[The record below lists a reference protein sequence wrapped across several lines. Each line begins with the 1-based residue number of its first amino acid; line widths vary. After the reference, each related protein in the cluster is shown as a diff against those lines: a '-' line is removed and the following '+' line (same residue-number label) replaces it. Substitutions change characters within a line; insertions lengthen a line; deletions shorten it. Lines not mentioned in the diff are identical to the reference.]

1 MKKTLEIILGFAKR
15 REEHT
20 ALQLKRLSAELHKS
34 QSFNDQVVSYIH
46 EYEWQMVE
54 AAKKG
59 TSVAYLQ
66 DSTSFRNRLH
76 AGAIEQGQKIAG
88 LDQASNQAKGLAV
101 EAKLRVQGIEKVLA
115 RKHQELL
122 ALRLKAE
129 QREQEDNLNSR
140 LRG

>member
-1 MKKTLEIILGFAKR
+1 MKQALEIILGFAKR
-15 REEHT
+15 REEQT
-20 ALQLKRLSAELHKS
+20 VLQLKRLSAELHKS

-46 EYEWQMVE
+46 EYEGQMVE

-59 TSVAYLQ
+59 ASVAYLQ

>member
-1 MKKTLEIILGFAKR
+1 MKQALEIILGFAKR
-15 REEHT
+15 REEQT
-20 ALQLKRLSAELHKS
+20 VLQLKRLSAELHKS

-46 EYEWQMVE
+46 EYEGQMVE

>member
-1 MKKTLEIILGFAKR
+1 VKQALEIILGFAKR
-15 REEHT
+15 REEQT
-20 ALQLKRLSAELHKS
+20 VLQLKRLSAELHKS

-46 EYEWQMVE
+46 EYEGQMVE